1 MYQLFFFILTMVV
14 YCYTICCVR
23 NNILVWG
30 ETVRRTKRHSNLFLC
45 LLINILI
52 NFEGAIP
59 GIILLVC
66 YFIFHISIWWA
77 ISAFVLWIL
86 YLLIWMWVL
95 GLVNKS
101 SISDKPKENKNPY
114 SKKGYTPIRK
124 D

>member
-1 MYQLFFFILTMVV
+1 M
-14 YCYTICCVR
+14 
-23 NNILVWG
+23 
-30 ETVRRTKRHSNLFLC
+30 RRTKRHSNLFLC